1 MTGTLLYSRKLAEHY
16 KPTIMEKNKNHLKK
30 IKINGKKKKLIS
42 KLLVKGV
49 ISQRQTH
56 F

>member
-30 IKINGKKKKLIS
+30 IKINGKKKVNFEIIS
-42 KLLVKGV
+42 E
-49 ISQRQTH
+49 RCD
-56 F
+56 